1 MSVAVA
7 SFYRF
12 ASLPSPTAWRDDLE
26 ALARRLDL
34 KGSCLVAP
42 EGVNATLAGSRQAV
56 QQFIEHIETQPGFAA
71 LSVRWTAHS
80 SVPFRRLKVQL
91 RREIV
96 TLGLAELAPST
107 ADQIQTASLRV
118 KPEDWDALLRL
129 PHLRI
134 DVRNAFEVRI
144 GSFKGAIDPKLACF
158 RDFPRWAEQN
168 LDLAQKSTQ
177 PVALFCTGGI
187 RCEKAAAYLH
197 QRGVETI
204 YQLDGG
210 ILSYLSRTAAT
221 QWEGD
226 CFLFDER
233 VALNKQ
239 QQPSGHQICSVC
251 RAPVAPAE
259 QDHPD
264 YQPGQSCPSCA
275 GTRSAKTLA
284 RRRPLRAIRAAWPS
298 PSQPNLTYPARRRPA
313 EIAQAERTGQP
324 LR

>member
-42 EGVNATLAGSRQAV
+42 EGINATLAGSRQAV
-56 QQFIEHIETQPGFAA
+56 QRFIEHIETQPGFAA

-80 SVPFRRLKVQL
+80 SIPFRRLKVQL

-96 TLGLAELAPST
+96 TLGLAELAPSR

-129 PHLRI
+129 PHLRLI

-168 LDLAQKSTQ
+168 LDLAQKSSQ

-259 QDHPD
+259 RDHPD

-284 RRRPLRAIRAAWPS
+284 RAAARFAQFERLGRAH
-298 PSQPNLTYPARRRPA
+298 LRPA
-313 EIAQAERTGQP
+313 
-324 LR
+324 